1 MGATRPTMRVSVPLT
16 AIHRLIFTPFDR
28 LRTLMFRRAWTHGAA
43 PWASVT
49 VMAVGLVAVGVW
61 VDLSPKVES
70 DFFFSA
76 DDPQLQAS
84 AELERRYPSPPQVVI
99 RAEDRGDDP
108 SGYRDRVRALTDA
121 LAEVDGA
128 LNVLSITTDNP
139 ARSPLF
145 GRILLTPDEHATNLI
160 LQTDGTDPEILLPRL
175 EAVVQA
181 HETPDFDL
189 VMSGVPVIVE
199 QIRRNLF
206 RDLVVFSLAALL
218 LYGLLTG
225 IVYRDVAIVVGA
237 LTTCVTA
244 CAGTLLIT
252 QALGIQIGLLTANLI
267 TIVFVL
273 TLSHIVFLTAN
284 WRRIR
289 SRALTDAEVVGQAVS
304 QTVEA
309 SFWSMA
315 TTLMGFLSLLVA
327 SARPLRELGIAG
339 AIGAATAMCVAYA
352 IYPAFLS
359 RGMVPE
365 GASEALSSEAFGD
378 GLKARPGM
386 LAGIVLV
393 VIVLGSGLPK
403 LDTDPGLL
411 TYFTPGSI
419 LREGLERVDLDGGSS
434 TLNIAVRDAAGG
446 RVDNEAV
453 NERMWAFQD
462 ALEADSAVGVVVS
475 PPVLLAHARSQP
487 LARFMSLR
495 TLLDIAESPVLDE
508 VALSFVT
515 RERDEGLF
523 FLRMRESAR
532 ESSRREVIER
542 LTDHARSAG
551 LEPVLVGGL
560 YDLQAQLGRLI
571 ASSLRIGLGGLLI
584 LFVGVALVVSRSPR
598 YSAMMVA
605 CLIAIPLVVLGTFGH
620 LGVAVD
626 IVTSPAA
633 NVALA
638 MGVDSMIHLVVRVR
652 HLQDSGLTSG
662 RSWATARSQILR
674 PVLAATLLICAGFG
688 IFALSTF
695 PPTRRFGVAV
705 ILGTLT
711 AATVALVALPGAAAL
726 LRRNPAE
733 STA

>member
-1 MGATRPTMRVSVPLT
+1 
-16 AIHRLIFTPFDR
+16 
-28 LRTLMFRRAWTHGAA
+28 MFRRAWTHPTA
-43 PWASVT
+43 PWGSLGL
-49 VMAVGLVAVGVW
+49 MATGLVAVGLW
-61 VDLSPKVES
+61 VDLSPKVET

-84 AELERRYPSPPQVVI
+84 AELERRYPSAPQVVV
-99 RAEDRGDDP
+99 RAEDRGGDP
-108 SGYRDRVRALTDA
+108 ALYRDRIRDLTEALS
-121 LAEVDGA
+121 EVDGTS
-128 LNVLSITTDNP
+128 NVLSIATDNP

-145 GRILLTPDEHATNLI
+145 GRILLTPDEDATNLI
-160 LQTDGTDPEILLPRL
+160 LQTDGTDPEVLLPRL
-175 EAVVQA
+175 EAVIEE
-181 HETPDFDL
+181 HDTPELGL

-206 RDLVVFSLAALL
+206 RDLVVFSLASLL
-218 LYGLLTG
+218 LYGLLAG
-225 IVYRDVAIVVGA
+225 LVYRDLAIVVGA

-244 CAGTLLIT
+244 CAATLLLT

-284 WRRIR
+284 WRRTR
-289 SRALTDAEVVGQAVS
+289 HDTLTGDEVVGHAVS
-304 QTVEA
+304 LTVEA

-339 AIGAATAMCVAYA
+339 AIGAATAMFVAYA
-352 IYPAFLS
+352 IYPTFLS
-359 RGMVPE
+359 RGAIPGV
-365 GASEALSSEAFGD
+365 GSTEAAPV
-378 GLKARPGM
+378 RPGEATPVASGGTEPVTSTEAAPVASGETPWHGRPGL
-386 LAGIVLV
+386 LAGIALIA
-393 VIVLGSGLPK
+393 IVLGTGVPK

-411 TYFTPGSI
+411 TYFAKGSD
-419 LREGLERVDLDGGSS
+419 LREGLELIDLDGGSS

-446 RVDNEAV
+446 RIDDDAV

-462 ALEADSAVGVVVS
+462 ALEADSAVGVVLS
-475 PPVLLAHARSQP
+475 PPVLLGHARLQP
-487 LARFMSLR
+487 LARFMSLS
-495 TLLDIAESPVLDE
+495 TLLDIAESPALDE

-523 FLRMRESAR
+523 FLRMRESGG
-532 ESSRREVIER
+532 ESSREAVIER
-542 LTDHARSAG
+542 LSDHARRAG

-584 LFVGVALVVSRSPR
+584 LFVGVALVVSRSSR
-598 YSAMMVA
+598 HAAVMVA
-605 CLIAIPLVVLGTFGH
+605 CLTAIPLVVLGTFGH
-620 LGVAVD
+620 LGIAID
-626 IVTSPAA
+626 IITSPAA

-652 HLQDSGLTSG
+652 HLRNRGFGQAE
-662 RSWATARSQILR
+662 SWITAKSQILR
-674 PVLAATLLICAGFG
+674 PVLAATLLICVGFG
-688 IFALSTF
+688 IFTLSTF
-695 PPTRRFGVAV
+695 PPTRRFGFAV

-711 AATVALVALPGAAAL
+711 AATMALVALPNAAAL
-726 LRRNPAE
+726 LRKRAAE
-733 STA
+733 SPA